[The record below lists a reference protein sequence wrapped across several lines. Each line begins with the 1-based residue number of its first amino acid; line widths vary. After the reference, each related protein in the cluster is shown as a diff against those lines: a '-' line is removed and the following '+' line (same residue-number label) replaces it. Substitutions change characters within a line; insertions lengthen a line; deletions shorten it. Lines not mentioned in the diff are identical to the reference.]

1 MFVRWTRCA
10 SYLGLVQAH
19 IRRLPASNTI
29 FFVILVIMVVINIIT
44 TIIIISNTIAVIV
57 ITTVVHLIVRAQ
69 ILRAPVCIKYPLL
82 SHHRYHHYHLL
93 APSYLAALFF
103 INFSNI
109 AAINITVHN
118 HPNGLRRGADY
129 RNVWG
134 PIQYLDISCCQ
145 FKILNMSKWSSIY
158 SACNLI
164 EALCSVRSSL

>member
-118 HPNGLRRGADY
+118 HP
-129 RNVWG
+129 VW
-134 PIQYLDISCCQ
+134 
-145 FKILNMSKWSSIY
+145 
-158 SACNLI
+158 
-164 EALCSVRSSL
+164 SVRQNKWQSCPPKRQLTEQGNPHIAAPHDPLQDDCEQLYW